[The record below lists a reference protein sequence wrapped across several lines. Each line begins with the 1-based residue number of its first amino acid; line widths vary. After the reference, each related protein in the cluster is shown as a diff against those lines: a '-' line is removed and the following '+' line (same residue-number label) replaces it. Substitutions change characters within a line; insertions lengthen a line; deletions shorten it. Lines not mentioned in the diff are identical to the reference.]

1 MTKLWDGQFEAN
13 RLGSSSTCNCIPVSL
28 LCLWFIV
35 ILVFEK
41 KLVKASEK
49 AVGERSSEKVSYFNF
64 RENRI
69 KISVTSMLVEKI
81 VGIQPRRKFLQFKKE
96 CCGCQHYFSISFK
109 KSLLR
114 RHRTKIERT

>member
-13 RLGSSSTCNCIPVSL
+13 RLGSSSTCNSIPVSL

-35 ILVFEK
+35 ILVLEK

-49 AVGERSSEKVSYFNF
+49 AVGERSLEKVSYLNI
-64 RENRI
+64 RKNRM

-81 VGIQPRRKFLQFKKE
+81 VGTQPRRKFLQFEKE
-96 CCGCQHYFSISFK
+96 CCSCQHYFSISLK
-109 KSLLR
+109 KSSLR
-114 RHRTKIERT
+114 RHRT

>member
-13 RLGSSSTCNCIPVSL
+13 RLGSSSTCNSIPVSL

-35 ILVFEK
+35 ILVLEK

-49 AVGERSSEKVSYFNF
+49 AVGERSLEKVSYLNI
-64 RENRI
+64 RKNRV

-81 VGIQPRRKFLQFKKE
+81 VGTQLRRKFLQFKKE
-96 CCGCQHYFSISFK
+96 CCNCQHYFSISLK
-109 KSLLR
+109 KSSLR
-114 RHRTKIERT
+114 RHRT